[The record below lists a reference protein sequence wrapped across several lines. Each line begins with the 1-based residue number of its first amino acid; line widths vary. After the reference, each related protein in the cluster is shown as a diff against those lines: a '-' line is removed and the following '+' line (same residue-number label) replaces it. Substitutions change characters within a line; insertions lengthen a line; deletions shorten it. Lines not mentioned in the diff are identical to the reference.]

1 MLAPARQRNNRL
13 SLRFTADDTSAMA
26 AHEVRKVTK
35 RKKAFLES
43 ALSSRG
49 VRDDEK
55 MRRRLGSAMRLCAT
69 HSTIDVRSMLDT
81 DCQRVTADDRML
93 SGRREREEAIGRM
106 MVFWWTS

>member
-1 MLAPARQRNNRL
+1 MLAPARQRSNRL

-35 RKKAFLES
+35 RKKAFLDN

-55 MRRRLGSAMRLCAT
+55 MRRRFGSAMRLRAE
-69 HSTIDVRSMLDT
+69 HSTVDVHSMLDT
-81 DCQRVTADDRML
+81 DCQQVTTDDRVL
-93 SGRREREEAIGRM
+93 SGRREREGGGNR
-106 MVFWWTS
+106 